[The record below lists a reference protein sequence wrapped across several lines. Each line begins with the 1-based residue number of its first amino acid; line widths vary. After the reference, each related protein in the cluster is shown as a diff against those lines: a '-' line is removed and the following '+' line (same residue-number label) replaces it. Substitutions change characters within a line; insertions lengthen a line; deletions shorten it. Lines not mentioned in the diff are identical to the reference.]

1 MEKMKPAI
9 HFFSENIPFVLKG
22 KRMVRSWLMDCI
34 AREEKQAGM
43 LNFIFCD
50 DAFLLPINRS
60 YLHHDTLTDII
71 TFDYADQKGM
81 VQGDIF
87 ISVERAR
94 DNARQFKVSDYHE
107 IRRLIIHGVL
117 HLLGYDHEGSAEDEF
132 IMSEKEKKLLALIR
146 EA

>member
-22 KRMVRSWLMDCI
+22 KRMVRCWLMDCI
-34 AREEKQAGM
+34 AREEKQAGI

-71 TFDYADQKGM
+71 TFDYTDQEGR
-81 VQGDIF
+81 VQGDIY

-94 DNARQFKVSDYHE
+94 ENAKKFDVSAHNE

-117 HLLGYDHEGSAEDEF
+117 HLCGYDDKDPADKRL
-132 IMSEKEKKLLALIR
+132 MSEKEDYYLSLLP
-146 EA
+146 E